1 MGSKRKTPV
10 EGAMARTEDD
20 AAASG
25 EGQAPVDRN
34 APSARDGVWLG
45 YGEEGSAV
53 PAHEVAAVRAEPA
66 ARFQSLDE
74 AEAIEAVPFV
84 DADEQ
89 DEIADAA
96 PAPGILLIEH
106 ARLARELGWDGFLG
120 DFDEKAGTT
129 SQEDEQRRCYLRHY
143 AHAPGGMFRRHLI
156 ADADAIGRL
165 DALEA
170 EAPNAARVLEV
181 VKRAALLSRH
191 AGSPLRLPAVL
202 LVGPP
207 GTGKSRIARRIAEA
221 LGTTLTTIDGGSTTD
236 RGPIVGH
243 DPGYRGSSPG
253 KIATALLE
261 GPTTGPVILL
271 DEVDK
276 VSAYS
281 PTVRPL
287 DALLSLLEPSTA
299 DAFVDTYVGL
309 PMRAGG
315 VSWLLTANS
324 ATGLPAP
331 LLDRV
336 VTVEVPPL
344 GRAETRA
351 AVRRVFREL
360 LAEHGLPAAELG
372 DAALKRLENAGLRQ
386 ARRTLSLAIGPAL
399 AAGRDAPDDADVAE
413 AIALVGRPAPRR
425 RKLERRPS
433 ARPPVGFIHF

>member
-1 MGSKRKTPV
+1 
-10 EGAMARTEDD
+10 MARTEHN
-20 AAASG
+20 AAAG
-25 EGQAPVDRN
+25 WEGQALVGRH
-34 APSARDGVWLG
+34 APSACDEVGSGRGDG
-45 YGEEGSAV
+45 GSDVTGPDA
-53 PAHEVAAVRAEPA
+53 VAAGAETA
-66 ARFQSLDE
+66 ARFQGLDE
-74 AEAIEAVPFV
+74 AEAIDANPFG
-84 DADEQ
+84 DAEDQ
-89 DEIADAA
+89 IDTADAA
-96 PAPGILLIEH
+96 SAPGVLLIEH
-106 ARLARELGWDGFLG
+106 ARLTRDLGWDGFLG
-120 DFDEKAGTT
+120 DLDEKPEAT
-129 SQEDEQRRCYLRHY
+129 SPENEQRRCYLRRY
-143 AHAPGGMFRRHLI
+143 AQAPGGLFRRHLV
-156 ADADAIGRL
+156 ADADAIRRL
-165 DALEA
+165 DAVEA
-170 EAPNAARVLEV
+170 EAPNAAAAVEV

-191 AGSPLRLPAVL
+191 AGSPLRLPPLL

-207 GTGKSRIARRIAEA
+207 GTGKSRVARRIAEA
-221 LGTTLTTIDGGSTTD
+221 LGTSLTTIDGGSTTD

-243 DPGYRGSSPG
+243 DPGYRGASPG
-253 KIATALLE
+253 KIATALLD
-261 GPTTGPVILL
+261 GPTAGPVILL

-281 PTVRPL
+281 HAVRPL
-287 DALLSLLEPSTA
+287 DALLPLLEPSTA
-299 DAFVDTYVGL
+299 GAFVDTYVGL

-372 DAALKRLENAGLRQ
+372 DAALKRLESVGLRQ

-425 RKLERRPS
+425 RKLERRPP